1 MPVATLVSLATAASL
16 STAIITQNQ
25 VSLRAAPRD
34 SAKQQTLMWQGEVV
48 EVRGTRMDYLQVY
61 DYKRERAGYIRADQ
75 VHITQFS
82 AAEAPEL
89 LSVVRFVHDTPG
101 AETLGIGFA
110 AAYIK
115 AAPAEAINGANGAE
129 VLEALGTFADRL
141 ARRASSSTNISKT
154 AEATL
159 SAQLDIASQ
168 YGMKFKTYE
177 MTDRIQMC
185 YDGEVYRRVLA
196 MKSTPEQAARAALA
210 LTRPDCVDPSL
221 QPLERARMGVWQA
234 DVLERVETKDLPSYL
249 KNRIQMRRASV
260 LSNMAYLRTRMNS
273 APESLKLSGINT
285 DASILGQRA
294 IDAFTSVTKNDLP
307 DEDLPVYNDTA
318 IRVNASRWATL
329 PAPSA
334 NKEVK
339 GLSIISSPGQPGETC
354 VALVDVRHDAKS
366 PLAKRCTYGI
376 VWSSSVSVNREQ
388 NALALAVQ
396 PMEAWR
402 ETWIFRKTKNNW
414 SISVLPPATTNPEL
428 GYAEFAGWVPG
439 GKQVLVVREARGE
452 GKYKHNFEVI
462 NLDSLAT
469 ERQSPDPTALGP
481 FQRWQ
486 DPIWKSHTL
495 SIR

>member
-34 SAKQQTLMWQGEVV
+34 SAKQQTLMWKGEVV

-141 ARRASSSTNISKT
+141 ASRASSSTSVSKT

-177 MTDRIQMC
+177 MIDHIQMC

-221 QPLERARMGVWQA
+221 QPLERSQMEVWQA
-234 DVLERVETKDLPSYL
+234 DVLERVETKDLPGYL

-285 DASILGQRA
+285 DAGILGQRA

-318 IRVNASRWATL
+318 IRVNAGRWVTL

-334 NKEVK
+334 NKEVQ
-339 GLSIISSPGQPGETC
+339 GLSIVSSPGQPGETC
-354 VALVDVRHDAKS
+354 VALVDARHDAKS

-402 ETWIFRKTKNNW
+402 ETWVFRKTKNNW

-439 GKQVLVVREARGE
+439 GKQMLVAREARGE